1 MPGTIRT
8 FLGLAL
14 LICAGSVNDTLPTG
28 EFIAYVLAFAIPG
41 TLLGFS
47 GTAAM
52 NRAERG

>member
-1 MPGTIRT
+1 MPGTIRV

-14 LICAGSVNDTLPTG
+14 LIMAGSVNDTLPTG

-41 TLLGFS
+41 ALLGFS
-47 GTAAM
+47 GAAAM